1 MAENNISL
9 FKGKNKKMVSDDVIK
24 SEMSQ
29 YLQIDNLN
37 FLIGAGCSSHIV
49 DDIEQ
54 GIPGM
59 KNLYDNFFAEN
70 PTFSIAGEE
79 ARDLFDG
86 NLEKMLETMGA
97 VSVANKVKSI
107 DASIEDKIAVVQK
120 FIRDKIKGG
129 TFGNEVN
136 EFYHDFYMKTVRKGR
151 KAPINVFTTN
161 YDLYNEQALDSL
173 SFPYNNGFIG
183 TYSRLFNPASYK
195 YAYVEDMNLSKDVWE
210 RVPNFYNL
218 FKMHGSISWVKRDN
232 QIYET
237 DINHIDEDDTVMI
250 YPTPL
255 KDRTTLMTP
264 YSDLFRA
271 FETALLK
278 TNSVLITLGY
288 SFADDHI
295 NRLILNAL
303 AIPTFRLVV
312 FGKSENID
320 RLKEMND
327 SRIVVINSDDKIHYF
342 NNFVSRAMPDIQDD
356 MKEKLSVPSV
366 AKIIEAFEGEKDE
379 Q

>member
-59 KNLYDNFFAEN
+59 KNLYDNFFTEN

-107 DASIEDKIAVVQK
+107 DANIEDKIAVVQK

-136 EFYHDFYMKTVRKGR
+136 EFYHDFYMKTVCKGR
-151 KAPINVFTTN
+151 KSPINVFTTN

-327 SRIVVINSDDKIHYF
+327 SRIVVINSEDKIHYF

-366 AKIIEAFEGEKDE
+366 AKIIETFEGEKDE